1 MDRNPILIFSS
12 GQGGISLRISL
23 LQLKYPGY
31 NTIIRSLTQT
41 LDWNKHRMILKDEKK
56 KVNCLETLGL
66 EEQHS
71 SEFLIASHLAWKGAP
86 ETSNLELPIGKD
98 KSFKESLNTWAK
110 VWEKG
115 GRAVL
120 HFSQVSV
127 GTLHTTLHHTHDF
140 NGQGAG
146 KTHLPSP
153 F

>member
-1 MDRNPILIFSS
+1 MDKNPILIFSS
-12 GQGGISLRISL
+12 GQGGISLRVAR

-31 NTIIRSLTQT
+31 STIIRSLTQT

-56 KVNCLETLGL
+56 RVNFLETSGL
-66 EEQHS
+66 EEQH
-71 SEFLIASHLAWKGAP
+71 ECLIASHLAWKGAP

-98 KSFKESLNTWAK
+98 KSFKESLNAWAK

-115 GRAVL
+115 GLAVL

-127 GTLHTTLHHTHDF
+127 GTLHTTLYHTQDF